1 MILYVV
7 LLGPPVTVV
16 EEFGFKECDVEVEK
30 LGVPFVDSEVCQG
43 YGKPPEKTSR
53 NNHIYYLTI
62 PIKRT
67 HREMSRWYQ
76 YLLSDVILVLKH
88 DYLKKM
94 KSIISL
100 CV

>member
-1 MILYVV
+1 M
-7 LLGPPVTVV
+7 
-16 EEFGFKECDVEVEK
+16 EK

-76 YLLSDVILVLKH
+76 YLLSDVMLVLKH